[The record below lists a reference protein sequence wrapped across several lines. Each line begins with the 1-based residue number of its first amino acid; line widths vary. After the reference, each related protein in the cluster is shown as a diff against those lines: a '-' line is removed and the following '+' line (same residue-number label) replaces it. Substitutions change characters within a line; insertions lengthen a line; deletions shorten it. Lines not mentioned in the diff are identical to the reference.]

1 MLYMQKN
8 GPITVLVTF
17 FFQYLTNSYVREF
30 VFLRI
35 FIMYVAIL
43 SNAFL
48 LKFLPFFPPSFPSFP
63 LCFSVLYNFSSIVI
77 ASPLSK
83 PYVFFPLIHMHSK
96 RSILESRLH
105 WILSRFF
112 FQSLL
117 LFLISLQKPSI

>member
-1 MLYMQKN
+1 MQKN

-48 LKFLPFFPPSFPSFP
+48 LKFLPFFPPSFP

-77 ASPLSK
+77 ASPFIQALCIFSID
-83 PYVFFPLIHMHSK
+83 PYA
-96 RSILESRLH
+96 
-105 WILSRFF
+105 
-112 FQSLL
+112 
-117 LFLISLQKPSI
+117 